1 MRRLFDA
8 LFTAIALVLFIPTFL
23 ILISWNAIPGDALYP
38 LKSGLESIT
47 LLLLSGTP
55 LVPKASMKI
64 TDVKFNDATALLNQK
79 GSTAG
84 YDLVVAQAKQTQ
96 NYIAVNGSVTD
107 STTFVQNIDTYQAKI
122 EQAKKQVVAQAQS
135 SGELPQNY
143 VIPTPSSTIAPVATP
158 QPLATQTPSAPS
170 VSQQVVVTQSQTLV
184 IQHEPPQQI
193 LQNLDNAS
201 SQLQTI
207 KQEVQ
212 QHEQSHSQNQNP
224 KSGQDQG
231 IPNQPSDHSQGS
243 SDHSQNSNQGQ

>member
-8 LFTAIALVLFIPTFL
+8 LFTSIALILFVPTFL

-55 LVPKASMKI
+55 LVPKASIKI
-64 TDVKFNDATALLNQK
+64 TDVKFNDATALLDKK
-79 GSTAG
+79 GSTVG

-96 NYIAVNGSVTD
+96 GYIAVSGSVTD

-135 SGELPQNY
+135 SGELPANY
-143 VIPTPSSTIAPVATP
+143 VIPTPSPTIVPVATP
-158 QPLATQTPSAPS
+158 QAPSPTQSAAPS

-184 IQHEPPQQI
+184 IQQEPPQQI
-193 LQNLDNAS
+193 LQNLNNVA

-212 QHEQSHSQNQNP
+212 KHEQSHSQNQNP
-224 KSGQDQG
+224 KQGQDQG
-231 IPNQPSDHSQGS
+231 IPQPSDHTQGPG
-243 SDHSQNSNQGQ
+243 DHSQNSNQGQ